1 MEDNQ
6 VLKHIEKLVGE
17 EEQLYAKGNLS
28 DEEVKRLHKLKV
40 ELDQY
45 WDFLRQ
51 RRSLRDAGENPS
63 DASIRPA
70 KIVERYKH

>member
-6 VLKHIEKLVGE
+6 VLKHIEKLVADE
-17 EEQLYAKGNLS
+17 EHLYAKGNLT
-28 DEEVKRLHKLKV
+28 EEEGSRLHKMKI

-51 RRSLRDAGENPS
+51 RRSLRNAGENP
-63 DASIRPA
+63 DDA
-70 KIVERYKH
+70 KIRSAKVVENYKQ